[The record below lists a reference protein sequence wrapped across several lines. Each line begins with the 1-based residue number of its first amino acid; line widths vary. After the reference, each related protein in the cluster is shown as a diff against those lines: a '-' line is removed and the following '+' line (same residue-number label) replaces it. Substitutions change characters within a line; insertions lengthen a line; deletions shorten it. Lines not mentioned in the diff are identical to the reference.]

1 MLLGIVFTFGAALL
15 SSVGYIFIRQGL
27 ETIDYKTF
35 IIASILAGVFVSGS
49 TLWIRGIG
57 LSGLTL
63 NAVWP
68 FIITG
73 GLGGGLLVR
82 ICIARATGEI
92 GASKTHSIVSA
103 APLTT
108 GLIGITLLGEILTP
122 QLILG
127 ILTIVT
133 GASFLSYLSHRK
145 SLSDIQGKPN
155 RSSAGLGLAFYAMI
169 GMGVQPLL
177 QKKGLE
183 LGAIPLQGMFIYFAV
198 ASICY
203 AFYLLLSRPTLEFDL
218 RIKASPFLL
227 ASAAWAIAPLLK
239 LYALESISATIFASL
254 FRVAPLLTVILA
266 SIFLKEI
273 EKVNWKVSLCA
284 FFIVGGAIL
293 VSTAV

>member
-27 ETIDYKTF
+27 ETIGYKTF
-35 IIASILAGVFVSGS
+35 IISSILAGVFVSGS

-92 GASKTHSIVSA
+92 GASKTHAIVSA
-103 APLTT
+103 APLIT
-108 GLIGITLLGEILTP
+108 GLVGITLLGEILTP
-122 QLILG
+122 QLTLG
-127 ILTIVT
+127 ILIIVT
-133 GASFLSYLSHRK
+133 GASLLSYLSHQK
-145 SLSDIQGKPN
+145 SSSDIQAKSDRP
-155 RSSAGLGLAFYAMI
+155 SAGLGLAFYAMI

-183 LGAIPLQGMFIYFAV
+183 SGATPLQGMFIYFA
-198 ASICY
+198 AAMICY
-203 AFYLLLSRPTLEFDL
+203 TFYLALARPTLEFDL
-218 RIKASPFLL
+218 RIKTSPFLL

-239 LYALESISATIFASL
+239 LYALELISATIFASL
-254 FRVAPLLTVILA
+254 FRVAPLFTVIFT

-273 EKVNWKVSLCA
+273 EEINWKICLST
-284 FFIVGGAIL
+284 FFIVVGAIL
-293 VSTAV
+293 ISTA